1 MKHII
6 LGTAGHVDH
15 GKTALIKALTNI
27 DCDTHKEEKERGIT
41 INLGFSH
48 LQLPSGESVG
58 IVDVPGHKDFIK
70 TMVAGA
76 YGIDALFLVVAADSG
91 IMPQTLEHLRIIQ
104 SLGINQG
111 IVVLNKSDLVDEE
124 TLELAELE
132 IAELLATTSLK
143 DAEIIPVSAITGKG
157 IDQLHRAIADL
168 VPKVSEKK
176 PGGQFRMYI
185 DRIFSVKGLG
195 HVVTGSVLDG
205 RIKMGSDL
213 FLLPGKAKK
222 VKVRG
227 IQRHGEV
234 VDQVL
239 AGDRAAL
246 NLSGLKADDYQRG
259 MVLCDQILA
268 STAMVDGW
276 FNVFEPSAFIGIW
289 SQVVFYSGTFES
301 PAKIHLLDQDE
312 LAEGQAGLIQIHLFK
327 EAVLENGDR
336 FILRNSAN
344 DLSIGGGIILDKHPL
359 HHRKRTP
366 KVIQGLNDLLEA
378 SLHSDKLI
386 HRIKIELNKINA
398 PVFLKNLANT
408 MHLDPDEIIDACKI
422 DSSDVSLFSLSENT
436 VLIRKDRDDTYIDF
450 IMKTLEDFHLNNPI
464 LDQGLETGN
473 FIGKLKFGNNEAGKI
488 YLEERLNIL
497 TDQGKLKKVDNTWV
511 LASHKPQINKK
522 TQTQLNW
529 VLQYYADFG
538 MDKPLMA
545 DMEKAAHEQGIN
557 KDRLKMM
564 HLYLGQKKELIFHE
578 GECIHRSVFEKC
590 KHILLEKIYHKSDG
604 INEKEYRELV
614 NCTKKLVKFMLAKLL
629 ADGLIEMP
637 SFYILITEKGKK
649 EIEK

>member
-1 MKHII
+1 M
-6 LGTAGHVDH
+6 
-15 GKTALIKALTNI
+15 
-27 DCDTHKEEKERGIT
+27 
-41 INLGFSH
+41 
-48 LQLPSGESVG
+48 
-58 IVDVPGHKDFIK
+58 
-70 TMVAGA
+70 
-76 YGIDALFLVVAADSG
+76 
-91 IMPQTLEHLRIIQ
+91 
-104 SLGINQG
+104 
-111 IVVLNKSDLVDEE
+111 
-124 TLELAELE
+124 
-132 IAELLATTSLK
+132 LATTSLK

-168 VPKVSEKK
+168 VPKVTEKK

-185 DRIFSVKGLG
+185 DRIFNVKGLG

-234 VDQVL
+234 VDKVL

-246 NLSGLKADDYQRG
+246 NLSSLKADDYKRG
-259 MVLCDQILA
+259 MVLCDQILEP
-268 STAMVDGW
+268 TAMVDAW
-276 FNVFEPSAFIGIW
+276 VNVFEPLAFIGIW

-312 LAEGQAGLIQIHLFK
+312 LVEGQAGLIQIHLLK

-344 DLSIGGGIILDKHPL
+344 DMSIGGGIILDNHPL

-398 PVFLKNLANT
+398 PVFVKNLADT
-408 MHLDPDEIIDACKI
+408 MHIKPDEIIDACETN
-422 DSSDVSLFSLSENT
+422 SSDVSLFSHSENT
-436 VLIRKDRDDTYIDF
+436 VLIRKDRAQIYVDI
-450 IMKTLEDFHLNNPI
+450 ILKTLAEFHQNNPI
-464 LDQGLETGN
+464 LDQGINSGD
-473 FIGKLKFGNNEAGKI
+473 FVGKLRFGNNEAGKI
-488 YLEERLNIL
+488 YLESCLNQL
-497 TDQGKLKKVDNTWV
+497 TEQNKLKKVDNTWV

-529 VLQYYADFG
+529 VLQYFADFG

-545 DMEKAAHEQGIN
+545 DLEKAAHEQGIN

-564 HLYLGQKKELIFHE
+564 LIYLGQKNELIFHE
-578 GECIHRSVFEKC
+578 GEYIHQSVFESC
-590 KHILLEKIYHKSDG
+590 KNRLLQKICVKADG
-604 INEKEYRELV
+604 INEKEYRELA
-614 NCTKKLVKFMLAKLL
+614 NCTKKLAKLMLAKLM
-629 ADGLIEMP
+629 ADGLIVMP
-637 SFYILITEKGKK
+637 SFYILITDKGKK